1 MHKISFVTGTRA
13 EFGLLSNLINLFND
27 DINFK
32 VHLIVTGSHLS
43 KKFGNTI
50 DEIKDKKIKI
60 NKKIKILGNSDNTRS
75 MIKSTSI
82 SLLEIGKELEDIKA
96 DALVIVGDRYEILG
110 AAIAASFLK
119 IPIFHFHG
127 GESTEGAIDEAI
139 RHSITKMSSLHFV
152 ANKTYRKR
160 VIQLG
165 ENPKNV
171 FNVGGLGIDIIKQ
184 TKFLNKKVMQQKL
197 GIIFEKRIFIVTF
210 HPVTLENNLL
220 EKQFDNIL
228 KAISHFDKTTV
239 IFTAPNADSN
249 NKVIIKLINKYVK
262 KNKKSFFFKSL
273 GVQKYFSL
281 LKFASVVIGNSS
293 SGILEVPYF
302 KKPTVN
308 IGNRQKG
315 RMKASSIIDCGYD
328 EKNIKNAISLAISE
342 KFSKIC
348 SKSNDTYGKY
358 GASLKSYNIIKKRIN
373 NIIIKKEF
381 FDLNSKL

>member
-13 EFGLLSNLINLFND
+13 EFGLLSNLIKLFND

-60 NKKIKILGNSDNTRS
+60 NKKIKILENSDNTRS

-184 TKFLNKKVMQQKL
+184 TKFLNRKVMQQKL
-197 GIIFEKRIFIVTF
+197 GIIFEKRIFFVTF

-228 KAISHFDKTTV
+228 KAISHFDKTAV

-249 NKVIIKLINKYVK
+249 NEVIIKLINKYVK

-273 GVQKYFSL
+273 GVQKYYSL
-281 LKFASVVIGNSS
+281 LKLATVVIGNSS

-315 RMKASSIIDCGYD
+315 RIKASSIIDCGYD

-342 KFSKIC
+342 KFNKIC